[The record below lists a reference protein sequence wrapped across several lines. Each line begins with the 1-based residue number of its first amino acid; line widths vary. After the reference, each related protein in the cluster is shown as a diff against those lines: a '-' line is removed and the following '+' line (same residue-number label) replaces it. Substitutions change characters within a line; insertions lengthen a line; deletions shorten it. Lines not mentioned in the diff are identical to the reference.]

1 MSAYHPN
8 NPVQPGSSC
17 TLRTPVRS
25 RCWSLPLAWLTAL
38 LTCTSLGA
46 QQPNATSSYYRD
58 LQPIFVK
65 NCITCHGPGKQES
78 NYRIDLA
85 ASLLKGGDS
94 EKRAITPGNL
104 DASHLIERITSSD
117 PATRMP
123 PKGTGLDPRDI
134 AKIKQWISSGAT
146 IAKPAGPK
154 NPLSDHWAFQPI
166 QHPHP
171 PAAQKDGTTWGKN
184 EIDQFISQRLGHAG
198 LQPSPPADRT
208 TLIRRLYLVMLG
220 LPPTPQQVDAFL
232 EDKRPDAYQRLIENV
247 LNSQHYGE
255 RWAQHWLDC
264 VRYAETTGYEVN
276 GENGK
281 IYPYRDYVIRSLNED
296 KPYNRFLVEQLAGDQ
311 FKADAATGFL
321 VVGPHD
327 RNQSPDPLLTA
338 MQFQD
343 GLDEIIKST
352 SAVMMGVTLGCAR
365 CHDHKYDPF
374 SQRDYYAMQ
383 AVFAGTRYSN
393 RRQRGPE
400 NDAMQV
406 AAAKLKPQVDAA
418 RKELHVLQQASGL
431 KKPIDFREYEERLE
445 PVTTTAVQIRVQ
457 STNVGG
463 SVELDDVEVWTVAS
477 EGQPSINI
485 AHRDQGATATS
496 SPTAKG
502 NQGKTA
508 ELLLDGTRQLF
519 LYFKSV
525 DKTDVWIKIF
535 FQRPVEIDRLVIK
548 PRGNNVPVDYRIDIA
563 TGADQWKQVI
573 DSRDRF
579 INVQDQRAPAKVI
592 LTGIDRET
600 TDKIVKANAR
610 LRELQGRYNKLK
622 AGPQI
627 FAGNFV
633 EPENTHLM
641 VRGNPLSPG
650 PEIAPAI
657 PSILGKQPIDPTT
670 KEAARRLILA
680 EAIASPQ
687 NPLTARVIVNRVWQH
702 SFGVGIVD
710 TPSDFG
716 INGSYPTHPELL
728 DWLASYLIDQ
738 NWSLK
743 SLHRKLLMSSTF
755 RQASWTREDAMKVD
769 ADCRLLWR
777 FPSRRLAAEALRDSI
792 LTASGK
798 LNRKMY
804 GPSFSFFE
812 KAPNAFEK
820 KTPLAKFD
828 EEGWRRMIYGRK
840 IRLEHVGV
848 FGVFDCPDASQMT
861 PTRSRST
868 TAVQALSLLNSQFVN
883 RQAEYLANDIRNRT
897 KTLPE
902 QVNLAVFRTLCRPAE
917 PAELKIL
924 SEVASNQGLTQVCR
938 ILMNL
943 NEFVFIQ

>member
-1 MSAYHPN
+1 MTQQSLLHSAAS
-8 NPVQPGSSC
+8 QPIPSAWATVPC
-17 TLRTPVRS
+17 A
-25 RCWSLPLAWLTAL
+25 AWLILL
-38 LTCTSLGA
+38 LTMTGSQLLA
-46 QQPNATSSYYRD
+46 QQATEQHDYYRQI
-58 LQPIFVK
+58 QPILVR

-78 NYRIDLA
+78 KFRIDLA
-85 ASLLKGGDS
+85 ASLLKGGES
-94 EKRAITPGNL
+94 EKRAIVPGDL
-104 DASHLIERITSSD
+104 AASHLIQRITSSD

-134 AKIKQWISSGAT
+134 DKIKQWITNGAT
-146 IAKPAGPK
+146 ISEPAGPK

-166 QHPHP
+166 QHPRP
-171 PAAQKDGTTWGKN
+171 PAAKKDGTAWGKN
-184 EIDQFISQRLGHAG
+184 EIDQFISRRLDRTG
-198 LQPSPPADRT
+198 LQPSPLADRI

-220 LPPTPQQVDAFL
+220 LPPTPQQVAAFL
-232 EDKRPDAYQRLIENV
+232 EDQRPDAYERLIERV
-247 LNSQHYGE
+247 LSSQHYGE

-311 FKADAATGFL
+311 FKVDAATGFL

-393 RRQRGPE
+393 RRQHGPE
-400 NDAMQV
+400 NDAMQ
-406 AAAKLKPQVDAA
+406 AEAKKLLPEVEAA
-418 RKELHVLQQASGL
+418 RKELHVARQSSGL
-431 KKPIDFREYEERLE
+431 KQPIDFREYEERLD
-445 PVTTTAVQIRVQ
+445 PVTTTAIQIRVL
-457 STNVGG
+457 STNVGA
-463 SVELDDVEVWTVAS
+463 SVELDDVEVWTVAR

-535 FQRPVEIDRLVIK
+535 FQKPVAINRLVIK
-548 PRGNNVPVDYRIDIA
+548 PRGNNVPVDYRIDVA
-563 TGADQWKQVI
+563 TGDDQWKQVI

-579 INVQDQRAPAKVI
+579 IHPQDQRSSDKVT
-592 LTGIDRET
+592 LTGIDRDT
-600 TDKIVKANAR
+600 TEKIVKANAR
-610 LRELQGRYNKLK
+610 LRELEARYNSLQ

-627 FAGNFV
+627 FAGNFAK
-633 EPENTHLM
+633 PEATHLM

-650 PEIAPAI
+650 PEIPPAI
-657 PSILGKQPIDPTT
+657 PSILGKRPIDPTA
-670 KEAARRLILA
+670 KEAARRLSLA

-702 SFGVGIVD
+702 YFGVGIVD

-728 DWLASYLIDQ
+728 DWMASYLIDQ

-769 ADCRLLWR
+769 GDCRLLWR
-777 FPSRRLAAEALRDSI
+777 FPPRRLAAEALRDSI

-828 EEGWRRMIYGRK
+828 ENGWRRMIYGRK

-848 FGVFDCPDASQMT
+848 FGVFDCPDASQMA

-868 TAVQALSLLNSQFVN
+868 TAVQALSLLNSQFIN
-883 RQAEYLANDIRNRT
+883 RQAEFLAADISNRGN
-897 KTLPE
+897 TLPA
-902 QVNLAVFRTLCRPAE
+902 QVKLAVFRTLCRPAQ

-924 SEVASNQGLTQVCR
+924 NQVASDQGLAQVCR